1 MGSLRISENFNSTIG
16 INFKQFPVMV
26 RWTAVLQTVFN
37 FSFLLILLELEILI
51 HD

>member
-1 MGSLRISENFNSTIG
+1 MI
-16 INFKQFPVMV
+16 
-26 RWTAVLQTVFN
+26 RWIAELQTVFN